1 MIVFAS
7 NPGLVQPLQEAFPK
21 QTLKVYN
28 LSSLY
33 SGYDSITS
41 LITGLHEWSANGVN
55 VPEALARPEIDIAYW
70 ELIMKNNK
78 MFNDLMKL
86 VLNSFEGFVCMVLVK
101 HDEYRDAVLESIIK
115 LIQQR
120 YGFTP
125 WVIQDEGDIEVLEEP
140 EYTAQGLVTL
150 DEDRKRYHMMCEAG
164 QVETVLDP
172 INK

>member
-1 MIVFAS
+1 MIVFVS
-7 NPGLVQPLQEAFPK
+7 DPGLAKPLQEAFPK
-21 QTLKVYN
+21 RIMRIYN

-41 LITGLHEWSANGVN
+41 LITGLHEWAANGIN
-55 VPEALARPEIDIAYW
+55 VPAALDKPEIDVEYW
-70 ELIMKNNK
+70 NLIMQRPN

-86 VLNSFEGFVCMVLVK
+86 VLNSFEGYVCMVLVH
-101 HDEYRDAVLESIIK
+101 HDNYRDAVLESIIK

-125 WVIQDEGDIEVLEEP
+125 WIVQDEEDISVIEEP

-150 DEDRKRYHMMCEAG
+150 DEDRKRYHIMYEAG
-164 QVETVLDP
+164 QVEAVLDP
-172 INK
+172 INQ